1 MDTMWDDIG
10 VIRDAAGI
18 DRGIAALTAI
28 ETELLATGIPA
39 SDRRFDLAW
48 HDWLNLRSLVE
59 VSGVIAHAAKAR
71 ENSRGAHFRADFPA
85 PGDFAS
91 SRFTV
96 ARQQSG
102 VLTITEEPVRFTHV
116 RPGETLLTGRA
127 AE

>member
-1 MDTMWDDIG
+1 MDTMWDDVG

-18 DRGIAALTAI
+18 DRGIAALADI
-28 ETELLATGIPA
+28 EAELLATGVPA
-39 SDRRFDLAW
+39 SDRRFDLTW

-59 VSGVIAHAAKAR
+59 VSQVIARAAKAR

-85 PGDFAS
+85 PGDLAT

-96 ARQQSG
+96 ARQQAG
-102 VLTITEEPVRFTHV
+102 TLTITDEPVRFTHV
-116 RPGETLLTGRA
+116 RPGETLLTAA